1 VLHHDLQLGRTT
13 SLQGRRTAD
22 IDSGTWK
29 EVRMKDRQGRLTA
42 EKAPFLRDVA
52 EAASRTAD
60 KVLNVEI
67 KQGYADCG
75 AAEQAASTLASSLPG
90 GQWFLTSV
98 DRRHLRCARQ
108 VDPNGYLG
116 QIVLD
121 AQALALGSDNRLART
136 NAARLRA
143 PVIDQAWLR
152 QFQADVGG
160 GPAGIHID
168 INTLQRNPGLL
179 ALSREMNVPRVH
191 LLPRLGQGPCPG
203 PGRRPQAGRPA
214 AQRRHHQRPAGRFL
228 PRPQHPM
235 SDTLPEAGGK
245 IRALVAAHIEP
256 VTRFDAADLNEVSPE
271 QTYPVAL
278 ELTVNQQ
285 VSFAIGRQAGA
296 ARLPG
301 GIEKVGGKPAFEAEL
316 GQRLTR
322 ANTEVPTAVQNW
334 AQANPGSYRRLMSP
348 SAGFLR
354 QPGTIGYEHTC
365 TTCAGACRVTCPTCF
380 GKGRT
385 TCLGCHGA
393 GKLNCH
399 RCHGSKKLSCSSC
412 NGRGSWSEQVSES
425 TWSHATNS
433 YVTSYRTEYRS
444 CIACSSS
451 GHTSCHSCGYDGKV
465 PCSPCGGQGHVNC
478 MRCNTTGKVN
488 CSACVASGIQH
499 VRGTIEARVTHTE
512 QLGIATEPGR
522 LHDLIGT
529 LPRESL
535 PDFGALTQVQ
545 HTPQGR
551 TLQTRHTLR
560 LDVREARLQA
570 GQEAFTLYGFG
581 PQAQVLSFENI
592 AGHLLTDDLKK
603 LEARVARTSR
613 WRRQRGG
620 DLLETIADFLRSE
633 LNLLIAEKV
642 ADRSG
647 SSDAATQDVEAHF
660 SGLVDATYIGRSTS
674 ALRGALTRL
683 YGSELLEP
691 AASLCGLVALAA
703 AIQYG
708 FGFHDG
714 SAWLTVL
721 ASMAVGAV
729 AWVVLEWMTQRR
741 IARHFQADFGKR
753 VMQQLGEDGS
763 VKRWRV
769 GMAAA
774 LPTVALLAVM
784 ATGALP
790 PGARAPP
797 GAGLRPPRPE
807 SGFER
812 LHGLRPQ
819 PRRAAEEIPLARPC
833 GGAGRTRR
841 STRQAHRRLAAVAGG
856 RGGERRGRSS
866 QVAGAGHAPGAQ
878 RRFVEN
884 GQGRADP
891 EPGRH
896 ARRPARRRATLAGS
910 HQAKQ
915 RGSPLLAGPLVP
927 ARTKPFARPATR
939 PAIAYTGGRPQ
950 TRARRLAA
958 R

>member
-1 VLHHDLQLGRTT
+1 
-13 SLQGRRTAD
+13 
-22 IDSGTWK
+22 
-29 EVRMKDRQGRLTA
+29 
-42 EKAPFLRDVA
+42 
-52 EAASRTAD
+52 
-60 KVLNVEI
+60 
-67 KQGYADCG
+67 
-75 AAEQAASTLASSLPG
+75 
-90 GQWFLTSV
+90 
-98 DRRHLRCARQ
+98 
-108 VDPNGYLG
+108 
-116 QIVLD
+116 
-121 AQALALGSDNRLART
+121 
-136 NAARLRA
+136 
-143 PVIDQAWLR
+143 
-152 QFQADVGG
+152 
-160 GPAGIHID
+160 
-168 INTLQRNPGLL
+168 
-179 ALSREMNVPRVH
+179 
-191 LLPRLGQGPCPG
+191 
-203 PGRRPQAGRPA
+203 
-214 AQRRHHQRPAGRFL
+214 
-228 PRPQHPM
+228 M
-235 SDTLPEAGGK
+235 SDTLPEAGGR

-285 VSFAIGRQAGA
+285 VSFGIGRQVGA

-301 GIEKVGGKPAFEAEL
+301 GIEKVAGKAAFEAEL

-348 SAGFLR
+348 RAGFLR
-354 QPGTIGYEHTC
+354 EPGTIGYEHTC
-365 TTCAGACRVTCPTCF
+365 TTCAGACRVTCPTCV

-465 PCSPCGGQGHVNC
+465 PCMSCGGQGHINC

-512 QLGIATEPGR
+512 QLGIATEAGR

-560 LDVREARLQA
+560 LDVHEARLQA
-570 GQEAFTLYGFG
+570 GQEDFTLYGFG

-592 AGHLLTDDLKK
+592 AGHLLTDDLEK

-647 SSDAATQDVEAHF
+647 SSDAATQEVEAHF
-660 SGLVDATYIGRSTS
+660 SGLVDATYINRSTS

-729 AWVVLEWMTQRR
+729 AWVALEWMTQRR

-753 VMQQLGEDGS
+753 VVQQLGEDGS

-790 PGARAPP
+790 PVRAHLL
-797 GAGLRPPRPE
+797 AQDYVR
-807 SGFER
+807 
-812 LHGLRPQ
+812 HGLKADLSAFMDYAPNPDVRLRKFPLHAPAVALAEQ
-819 PRRAAEEIPLARPC
+819 GDQRAKLTVAWQLLLGEGAEKDVAEAAKWLEQATPLVRKDDLWKTAKAVQILNQDAMPDDLRVAEQLLQEAIKQNSVEARYWLARLYLPEQSPLRDPRRGLQLLTQAADRKH
-833 GGAGRTRR
+833 
-841 STRQAHRRLAAVAGG
+841 AHAALLL
-856 RGGERRGRSS
+856 GETYASGKGVERN
-866 QVAGAGHAPGAQ
+866 VHA
-878 RRFVEN
+878 
-884 GQGRADP
+884 
-891 EPGRH
+891 
-896 ARRPARRRATLAGS
+896 ARRYLKTALDLGLQ
-910 HQAKQ
+910 QAEAELKKL
-915 RGSPLLAGPLVP
+915 P
-927 ARTKPFARPATR
+927 
-939 PAIAYTGGRPQ
+939 
-950 TRARRLAA
+950 
-958 R
+958 